1 MNTELL
7 EKLDTQAEQRLI
19 LRGITWQQYLTI
31 DSVLEDVPGLRL
43 TYYQGLL
50 EVMTLSPRHE
60 REKTTIG
67 RLLETYALATNLD
80 LHGCGSTTYRNEA
93 EARGLEPDECYCVG
107 ELKDIPDFAIEVIVT
122 SGGIDKLQVYIGL
135 NVSEVWFWQDGKFSL
150 YRLQDGVYQQY
161 DKSQFF
167 PELDLTVLASYVQP
181 DNQPAA
187 VRDFFNSLR

>member
-161 DKSQFF
+161 DKSQLF

>member
-67 RLLETYALATNLD
+67 RLLETYALATNMD

-107 ELKDIPDFAIEVIVT
+107 ELTDIPDFAIEVIVT

-167 PELDLTVLASYVQP
+167 SELDLTVLASYVQP

>member
-150 YRLQDGVYQQY
+150 HRLQDGVYQQY

-167 PELDLTVLASYVQP
+167 SELDLTVLASYVQP

>member
-31 DSVLEDVPGLRL
+31 DSVLEGVPRLRL
-43 TYYQGLL
+43 TYCQGLL
-50 EVMTLSPRHE
+50 EVMTLSSRHE

-107 ELKDIPDFAIEVIVT
+107 ELKDIPDFAIEVVVT
-122 SGGIDKLQVYIGL
+122 SGGLDKSQVYVGL
-135 NVSEVWFWQDGKFSL
+135 NVPEVWFWQDGNFYSIGYMMEFINSATRANFSPI
-150 YRLQDGVYQQY
+150 
-161 DKSQFF
+161 SI
-167 PELDLTVLASYVQP
+167 
-181 DNQPAA
+181 
-187 VRDFFNSLR
+187 